1 MTEPFADN
9 LAYLKAELG
18 WLDRVLMRAIA
29 KQRACQREVNRVART
44 PMDRAT
50 AHWWQGFITV
60 EPSPGGELGRS
71 VPPPPPHPL
80 GRFGEQLA
88 LTAQQGV
95 VLPLPALCERLGLG
109 AFERDVILLAL
120 APELSRRYEK
130 LLALLNNDDQGCPHP
145 SVDLALRLFC
155 RGDREWLA
163 GRAKLLPEAPLG
175 KRKVLGWVDGPPN
188 HRSHLARYFA
198 LHPKFVNFLLH
209 GQPSLAKLLP
219 KRSRGKG
226 EVLPL
231 TVPTATDGVAP
242 TVQAG

>member
-29 KQRACQREVNRVART
+29 KQRECQREVNRVART

-50 AHWWQGFITV
+50 AHWWQGFINL
-60 EPSPGGELGRS
+60 EPQPGGQLGQRS
-71 VPPPPPHPL
+71 EPLPPHPL
-80 GRFGEQLA
+80 GRFGERLA
-88 LTAQQGV
+88 LTAAQGV
-95 VLPLPALCERLGLG
+95 VLPLPALCDRLGLS
-109 AFERDVILLAL
+109 AFERDVVLLCL

-130 LLALLNNDDQGCPHP
+130 LLMLLNNDDGGCPHP

-163 GRAKLLPEAPLG
+163 GRAKLLPEAPLC
-175 KRKVLGWVDGPPN
+175 KRKVLLWIDGGPIRQN
-188 HRSHLARYFA
+188 HLSRY
-198 LHPKFVNFLLH
+198 LVLNPKFANFLLH
-209 GQPSLAKLLP
+209 GQPSLTKLLP
-219 KRSRGKG
+219 KRSRAKA
-226 EVLPL
+226 EVVPL
-231 TVPTATDGVAP
+231 TVTRATDGGSS